1 MNVKFLPY
9 INFKS
14 CKTVFA
20 TELKDQL
27 LPQQIELD
35 DFISTHMI
43 NDIGDASST
52 TSHDLIKLT
61 INYRFYELLELS
73 SIVKQASSLSKKFL
87 YISINKFLVYSN
99 VDSVCNR
106 DDSVDYDLKLIMHCY
121 SLISDKF
128 KLIKYNYRSDDTGLL
143 GNYIHPVTTLYLERI

>member
-9 INFKS
+9 VAFKS

-20 TELKDQL
+20 SKLKDQR

-43 NDIGDASST
+43 NDIGNASST

-61 INYRFYELLELS
+61 INYRYYELLELAE
-73 SIVKQASSLSKKFL
+73 IIKQASTLSKKFL
-87 YISINKFLVYSN
+87 YISINKFLVYSD
-99 VDSVCNR
+99 VDCECN
-106 DDSVDYDLKLIMHCY
+106 DPVDYDLKLIMHCY

-128 KLIKYNYRSDDTGLL
+128 KLIKYNYRSDDSGLL
-143 GNYIHPVTTLYLERI
+143 GNYIHPVTTLYLERV